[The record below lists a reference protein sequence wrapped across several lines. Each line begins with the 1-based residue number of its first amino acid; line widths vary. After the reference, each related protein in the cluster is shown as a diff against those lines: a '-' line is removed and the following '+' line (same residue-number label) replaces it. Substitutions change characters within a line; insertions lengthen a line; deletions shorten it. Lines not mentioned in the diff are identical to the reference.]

1 MKRRTQTDVVLE
13 HLRKH
18 KSITSW
24 EAIMEYGITRLANRV
39 FQLKEEGYNIPTERI
54 TVTTRLGNTTNIA
67 KYTLIETP
75 TQTSLF

>member
-1 MKRRTQTDVVLE
+1 
-13 HLRKH
+13 
-18 KSITSW
+18 
-24 EAIMEYGITRLANRV
+24 MEYGITRLANRV